1 MEAGMKKSND
11 VFVSAVVVAAGK
23 SSRMNMDTN
32 KQYIEIGGVPVL
44 ARTLL
49 AFQNCDKV
57 REIIVVVNGQDILF
71 CKQEIIDNYDLDKV
85 KKLVAGGE
93 ERQESVYNG
102 LIEVSEKCDIVL
114 IHDGAR
120 PFVREESIYESIS
133 AAFEYGASCVAVPSK
148 DTIKSADDDGFVNRT
163 LDRKKLW
170 IIQTPQAFRYELIMD
185 AHRKAMEDGFK
196 GTDDAVLVERLG
208 LPLKLIMGS
217 YDNIKITTQEDLI
230 IGEAIAESRDD

>member
-1 MEAGMKKSND
+1 MKKSND

-208 LPLKLIMGS
+208 LPLKLVMGS

>member
-1 MEAGMKKSND
+1 MKKSNE

-23 SSRMNMDTN
+23 GSRMNMDTN
-32 KQYIEIGGVPVL
+32 KQYIEIGGIPVL

-49 AFQNCDKV
+49 TLQNCDMIN
-57 REIIVVVNGQDILF
+57 EIILVVNGQDIIF
-71 CKQEIIDNYDLDKV
+71 CKQEIIDSYELDKV

-102 LIEVSEKCDIVL
+102 LLEVNEECDIVV

-120 PFVREESIYESIS
+120 PFVREESISGSIS
-133 AAFEYGASCVAVPSK
+133 AAYEYGASCVAVPSK
-148 DTIKSADDDGFVNRT
+148 DTIKSADEDGFVNRT
-163 LDRKKLW
+163 LDRSKLW

-185 AHRKAMEDGFK
+185 AHKKAIEDGFK
-196 GTDDAVLVERLG
+196 GTDDAVLIERLG
-208 LPLKLIMGS
+208 LPLKLVMGS

-230 IGEAIAESRDD
+230 IGEAIADSRDD

>member
-1 MEAGMKKSND
+1 MKKSND